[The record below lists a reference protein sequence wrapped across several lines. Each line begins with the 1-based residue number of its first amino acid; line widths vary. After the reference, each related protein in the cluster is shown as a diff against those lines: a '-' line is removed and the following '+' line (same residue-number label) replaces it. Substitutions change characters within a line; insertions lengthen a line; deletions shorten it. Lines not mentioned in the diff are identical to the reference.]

1 MLNLAQRK
9 SNVRTKKDPLV
20 LSVRRLVILTSSSLR
35 IRSQIFVSQRGNERK
50 ATTEG
55 KKDLT
60 RCERGFEAKEELI
73 LGSEKLNSRWKLQ
86 GGRTRKNFPYLK
98 KKNLFHTLHLFL
110 SVLTCEFI
118 ATVLGYW
125 PWRFRILL
133 RECIKHEV
141 CSFPIFGESSIQL
154 HFFIIISEP
163 LTQTKWAIWG
173 SSEPS
178 AQKTQSWASVS
189 MLQI

>member
-98 KKNLFHTLHLFL
+98 KKKSLPYPA
-110 SVLTCEFI
+110 FI
-118 ATVLGYW
+118 
-125 PWRFRILL
+125 
-133 RECIKHEV
+133 
-141 CSFPIFGESSIQL
+141 
-154 HFFIIISEP
+154 FICTY
-163 LTQTKWAIWG
+163 L
-173 SSEPS
+173 
-178 AQKTQSWASVS
+178 
-189 MLQI
+189 